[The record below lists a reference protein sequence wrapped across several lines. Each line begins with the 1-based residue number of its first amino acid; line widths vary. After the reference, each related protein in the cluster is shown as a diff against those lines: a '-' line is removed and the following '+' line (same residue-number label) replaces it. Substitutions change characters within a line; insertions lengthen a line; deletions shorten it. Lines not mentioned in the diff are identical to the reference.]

1 MAWRRDPATG
11 EWEMIDSSIPDP
23 MTQST
28 TQQEPDPE
36 LRSPSRPPPYQPPK
50 QGEGY
55 SHPGMGFMP
64 LPVEETPSLDYAAPP
79 DNANGYEDPDM
90 QMIPPAHTGPGA
102 GEYQNYDPAAY
113 ARWEQEVEARG
124 NEVRETA
131 VGCFEV
137 EAGTNNILSR
147 APSGYKVN

>member
-1 MAWRRDPATG
+1 MDWQRDPKTG
-11 EWEMIDSSIPDP
+11 EWVAIDP

-28 TQQEPDPE
+28 SGAEPNPALRDPSPPPPSS
-36 LRSPSRPPPYQPPK
+36 LPPSR
-50 QGEGY
+50 GEGY
-55 SHPGMGFMP
+55 SHPGMGTLP

-79 DNANGYEDPDM
+79 DNADGYEDPDLR
-90 QMIPPAHTGPGA
+90 MIPPARPGEGA
-102 GEYQNYDPAAY
+102 YQNYDPAAY
-113 ARWEQEVEARG
+113 ARWEQEVETRG

-137 EAGTNNILSR
+137 DSGGRIVSR